1 MYRTPSLLRQRQDRG
16 AAHAGQD
23 DDRFLEFLRR
33 EVHQHVF
40 HAPAFEDGVEAE
52 GELCR
57 FTALRLVHFRVGDQH
72 RLGIKDLLDFDQ
84 PVRDERAAR
93 RYDVEDRIGHPDRRG
108 DLHGTLDGVYFGV
121 DALFGEEPREDVGVG
136 GGDALAAEIIQPFVC
151 HRAFHGQRDAAVPE
165 PEIHR
170 LLYAESFLRHFV
182 QPHDAQVG
190 DAHRHGLRDV
200 VVAQVEHFQRE
211 APGARD
217 EFAFA
222 FGDADARL
230 GEQFDA
236 LFVESA
242 LGLDCDSQHFCLV
255 FGTPPAA

>member
-1 MYRTPSLLRQRQDRG
+1 M
-16 AAHAGQD
+16 
-23 DDRFLEFLRR
+23 
-33 EVHQHVF
+33 
-40 HAPAFEDGVEAE
+40 
-52 GELCR
+52 
-57 FTALRLVHFRVGDQH
+57 
-72 RLGIKDLLDFDQ
+72 
-84 PVRDERAAR
+84 
-93 RYDVEDRIGHPDRRG
+93 
-108 DLHGTLDGVYFGV
+108 YFGV

-151 HRAFHGQRDAAVPE
+151 HRAFHGQREAAAPE
-165 PEIHR
+165 PEVHD
-170 LLYAESFLRHFV
+170 LFDGEAFLGDLV
-182 QPHDAQVG
+182 QPHDPQIG
-190 DAHRHGLRDV
+190 DAHGHGLRDV

-242 LGLDCDSQHFCLV
+242 LGLDGYSQHIRCVLIV
-255 FGTPPAA
+255 FVSDTHLRPGI

>member
-1 MYRTPSLLRQRQDRG
+1 MRQ
-16 AAHAGQD
+16 
-23 DDRFLEFLRR
+23 F
-33 EVHQHVF
+33 
-40 HAPAFEDGVEAE
+40 
-52 GELCR
+52 
-57 FTALRLVHFRVGDQH
+57 
-72 RLGIKDLLDFDQ
+72 
-84 PVRDERAAR
+84 
-93 RYDVEDRIGHPDRRG
+93 
-108 DLHGTLDGVYFGV
+108 
-121 DALFGEEPREDVGVG
+121 
-136 GGDALAAEIIQPFVC
+136 
-151 HRAFHGQRDAAVPE
+151 PE

>member
-1 MYRTPSLLRQRQDRG
+1 
-16 AAHAGQD
+16 
-23 DDRFLEFLRR
+23 
-33 EVHQHVF
+33 
-40 HAPAFEDGVEAE
+40 
-52 GELCR
+52 
-57 FTALRLVHFRVGDQH
+57 
-72 RLGIKDLLDFDQ
+72 
-84 PVRDERAAR
+84 
-93 RYDVEDRIGHPDRRG
+93 
-108 DLHGTLDGVYFGV
+108 VYFGV